1 MNIRKALTLQTVT
14 VNLPGTTKQEVIE
27 ALVDLAS
34 AGGKV
39 KDRAAALD
47 AVLAREARMT
57 TGLEHGV
64 AIPHGK
70 TDAVDELVAAV
81 GITREPVDFAA
92 LDGNPCRIFVM
103 TISSIHRTGPHIQF
117 LSEISRLLKSAD
129 VRDRLLAARDNR
141 TLLSLLQG

>member
-14 VNLPGTTKQEVIE
+14 VSLPGSTKQEVIE
-27 ALVDLAS
+27 ALVDLACT
-34 AGGKV
+34 GGKV
-39 KDRAAALD
+39 KDRAAALES
-47 AVLAREARMT
+47 VLAREARMT

-81 GITREPVDFAA
+81 GITPEPVDFAA

-103 TISSIHRTGPHIQF
+103 TLSSIHRTGPHIQF

-129 VRDRLLAARDNR
+129 IRDRLLAARDNR

>member
-14 VNLPGTTKQEVIE
+14 VSLPGSTKQEVIE
-27 ALVDLAS
+27 ALVDLACT
-34 AGGKV
+34 GGKV
-39 KDRAAALD
+39 KDRATALE

-81 GITREPVDFAA
+81 GITPEPVDFAA

-103 TISSIHRTGPHIQF
+103 TLSSIHRTGPHIQF

-129 VRDRLLAARDNR
+129 VRDRLLAARDTR